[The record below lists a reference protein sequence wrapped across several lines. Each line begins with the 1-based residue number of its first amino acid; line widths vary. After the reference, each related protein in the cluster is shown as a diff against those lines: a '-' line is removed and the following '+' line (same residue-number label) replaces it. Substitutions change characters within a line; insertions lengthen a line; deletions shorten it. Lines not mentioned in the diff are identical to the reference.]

1 MPSNNLYMQYIYMN
15 ISPKAVNED
24 KHFVSI
30 IYHKIEM
37 GRLLQ
42 NTVPTV
48 EKYYSI
54 TGIINKS

>member
-1 MPSNNLYMQYIYMN
+1 MN